1 MKGDKYLLKGQIN
14 VGSRSFDDGVSGLPE
29 NFIVD
34 ILNSG
39 GKFLGS
45 ATSTLTS
52 SGNDQSSAVL
62 YEYSLWA
69 NLGEELV
76 FVPRDPRYSYFSR

>member
-1 MKGDKYLLKGQIN
+1 MKGEKYLLKGQIN
-14 VGSRSFDDGVSGLPE
+14 VGSSSFDGVSGLPE

-39 GKFLGS
+39 GSFLDS
-45 ATSTLTS
+45 TTSKLAFR
-52 SGNDQSSAVL
+52 GNDQTMSAV
-62 YEYSLWA
+62 YEYSIWA

-76 FVPRDPRYSYFSR
+76 LVPRDPRYI